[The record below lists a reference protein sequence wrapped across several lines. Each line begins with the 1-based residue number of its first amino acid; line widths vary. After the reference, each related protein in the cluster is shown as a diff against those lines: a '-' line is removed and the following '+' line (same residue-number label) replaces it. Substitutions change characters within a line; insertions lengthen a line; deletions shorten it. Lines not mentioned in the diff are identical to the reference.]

1 MTTLRE
7 HLDEYLAMRR
17 SLGYKLYK
25 EGVRLPKFLSFLESR
40 KVRFISASV
49 ALDWAK
55 QVTGTSPQERLKIV
69 RGFAR
74 YMTSFDVRTEV
85 PADTLLPKIDRRP
98 RPYIYSD
105 DEVQR
110 LMKAAYEYEP
120 DRPLRTYYCLLGLL
134 AVSGLRSGEALELR
148 VEDVDLEN
156 GILTV
161 RNSKF
166 GKSRLVPIHPST
178 VDQLRAY
185 LERRTAQHF
194 SELSP
199 HLFISSRGTRLCRR
213 IAYSVFTSLSVSIG
227 LRKKL
232 SGRGPRLQDFRH
244 RFAVQTLIG
253 WYRAGQDVEQRLP
266 ILSTFLGHVSVE
278 CTYWYLTEY
287 PELMNLAV
295 GKLNSRWEETL

>member
-1 MTTLRE
+1 MTLQE

-49 ALDWAK
+49 ALDWAR

-98 RPYIYSD
+98 RPHIYSD

-148 VEDVDLEN
+148 V
-156 GILTV
+156 
-161 RNSKF
+161 SF
-166 GKSRLVPIHPST
+166 GSDPSVHSGSAKSVLGAAHCST
-178 VDQLRAY
+178 LLR
-185 LERRTAQHF
+185 
-194 SELSP
+194 
-199 HLFISSRGTRLCRR
+199 I
-213 IAYSVFTSLSVSIG
+213 V
-227 LRKKL
+227 
-232 SGRGPRLQDFRH
+232 
-244 RFAVQTLIG
+244 
-253 WYRAGQDVEQRLP
+253 
-266 ILSTFLGHVSVE
+266 STFIHKFARNTAVSE
-278 CTYWYLTEY
+278 NCILR
-287 PELMNLAV
+287 LHLSIC
-295 GKLNSRWEETL
+295 LHRSSEETFGTGTPLARFSTSIRRANTDWLVSRRPRR